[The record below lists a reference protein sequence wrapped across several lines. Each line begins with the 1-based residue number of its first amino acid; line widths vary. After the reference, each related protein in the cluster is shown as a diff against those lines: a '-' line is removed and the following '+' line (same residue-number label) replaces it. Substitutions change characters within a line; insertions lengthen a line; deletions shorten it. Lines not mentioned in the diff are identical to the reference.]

1 MANKKQKSPFNDK
14 FLKEVRDILT
24 ERKTSLERDLAGFTK
39 RSTID
44 PQDFDAQFPE
54 YGTEE
59 DDNAREVA
67 EYTTNKPLEL
77 TLEKELRDVIKSL
90 KRLDEDMY
98 GTCKYWG
105 NAIDEKRLLAR
116 PTSSSCV
123 SCKKTL
129 TNEA

>member
-1 MANKKQKSPFNDK
+1 MAPKKQKTAFSDS
-14 FLKEVRDILT
+14 FLKQVRDILT
-24 ERKTSLERDLAGFTK
+24 ERRGSLERDLAGFTK
-39 RSTID
+39 RSATD

-90 KRLDEDMY
+90 KRLDDSTY
-98 GTCKYWG
+98 GTCKYCG
-105 NAIDEKRLLAR
+105 NPIDEKRLLAR